1 MYHNQADNRTVQ
13 TRCQRWRGVFSLRG
27 KLRFLPLITRLFSEF
42 SAFTFNQ
49 FPWVN
54 LVTVEAGRAVLEIKR
69 VPLQKDFWLA
79 KENGC
84 HAHCTIIPQGV
95 IQFDEHF
102 RKYRN
107 FPFKRDQITL
117 KAHCYI
123 ACTLHVAS
131 LWLIWERTDRNLFV
145 AFHFFFLDYH
155 RLCLDLMVSRNI
167 NSNCYICWSLEDGA
181 RLKTWLIYCFP
192 EGLDGN
198 LKEKKKQS
206 LTGFLKYIDQHT
218 ELKLNN
224 QLPMWWI

>member
-13 TRCQRWRGVFSLRG
+13 TRRQRWRG
-27 KLRFLPLITRLFSEF
+27 KLQFLPLITRLFSEF

-54 LVTVEAGRAVLEIKR
+54 LVTVEAGRAVLQIKR
-69 VPLQKDFWLA
+69 VQLQKDFWLA

-145 AFHFFFLDYH
+145 AFHFFFLGLSQALL
-155 RLCLDLMVSRNI
+155 RF
-167 NSNCYICWSLEDGA
+167 DGV
-181 RLKTWLIYCFP
+181 
-192 EGLDGN
+192 
-198 LKEKKKQS
+198 Q
-206 LTGFLKYIDQHT
+206 KY
-218 ELKLNN
+218 
-224 QLPMWWI
+224 